1 MSDPI
6 ITDPAPLDPAIDLPV
21 DAMADLTLDEVRATL
36 APGIA
41 ANAAFDGWGDAAR
54 DMAAEGAGIYPDIA
68 RLAFAGGP
76 VAMIDAWFAHIDAAM
91 HQALPAGTLAAMKVR
106 QRITALVEARL
117 RAMAP
122 EREALR
128 RALAILAL
136 PQNVA
141 RGARLGWRTVDGIW
155 RAAGDTAVDYNHYTK
170 RTILLGVYGAT
181 VTVFLDDDSEDH
193 ADTRAFLSRRIDGIM
208 SFEKAKAGFLKRT
221 EHRPSLSRFIGRLRY
236 PAV

>member
-1 MSDPI
+1 MSPMTAFDP
-6 ITDPAPLDPAIDLPV
+6 
-21 DAMADLTLDEVRATL
+21 ADLTLDEARALL

-54 DMAAEGAGIYPDIA
+54 DMAAESAGVDPDIA
-68 RLAFAGGP
+68 RLAFEGGP
-76 VAMIDAWFAHIDAAM
+76 IAMIDAWFAHIDTAM
-91 HQALPAGTLAAMKVR
+91 LDACPPDRMATMKIR
-106 QRITALVEARL
+106 ERITALVEARL
-117 RAMAP
+117 DAVAP

-136 PQNVA
+136 PQNLV
-141 RGARLGWRTVDGIW
+141 RSGKLGWRTVDLIW
-155 RAAGDTAVDYNHYTK
+155 RRAGDTAVDYNHYTK
-170 RTILLGVYGAT
+170 RGILFGVYGSTMT
-181 VTVFLDDDSEDH
+181 VALDDESEGL

-208 SFEKAKAGFLKRT
+208 RFEKAKAGFLKRT